1 MEGDDFGWALA
12 LRADALGVAAAGP
25 GEPVKGG
32 CDGVRPGETPLS
44 LRTTSGVA
52 ADRQGDSAKGGC
64 EGVCPGETSA
74 WRANGGLRLLLLI
87 SSKKGGIE

>member
-32 CDGVRPGETPLS
+32 CDDVRPGENSLPLHA
-44 LRTTSGVA
+44 TSGVA
-52 ADRQGDSAKGGC
+52 ADGQGDSAKGGC
-64 EGVCPGETSA
+64 DGVWPGDTLSPEGGD
-74 WRANGGLRLLLLI
+74 
-87 SSKKGGIE
+87 